1 MEPFSDFYYND
12 SYETQVETGCRKR
25 GSGEDAGQRRGK
37 LAGEAS
43 MQAKGQRAEIYA
55 FSGSL
60 CNLYI
65 CYELCTVDRVAVFRI
80 RLQAGTEIPGF
91 REHGLRRTGQV
102 QETV

>member
-65 CYELCTVDRVAVFRI
+65 RHELCAVDRMAVFRI
-80 RLQAGTEIPGF
+80 RLQAGTEVPGF
-91 REHGLRRTGQV
+91 REHGLRRTGQF